1 MDRQDQADD
10 DKKVSHAFAPLTYL
24 AEAYVMDTP
33 KKAETGRLDTSA
45 QNEND
50 SGPVSKD

>member
-10 DKKVSHAFAPLTYL
+10 DKKASHAFAPLTYL

-33 KKAETGRLDTSA
+33 KKAKTGQLDTSA
-45 QNEND
+45 QNAND
-50 SGPVSKD
+50 AEPVSKD